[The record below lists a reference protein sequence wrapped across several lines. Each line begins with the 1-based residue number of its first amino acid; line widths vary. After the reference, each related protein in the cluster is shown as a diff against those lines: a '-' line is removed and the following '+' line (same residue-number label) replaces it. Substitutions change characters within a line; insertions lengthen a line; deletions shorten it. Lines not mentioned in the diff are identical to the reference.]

1 VAATERYT
9 DNTEVTRL
17 VTRDTPWPD
26 GTPCWVDLSTADI
39 PKAISFYSSQFG
51 WDIQQGGPEVG
62 GYSMA
67 RLDGRNV
74 AGIGPNMTQPDAP
87 SAWALYI
94 ASSDADA
101 TAGKIVSAG
110 GKVLMGPMDVMDVGR
125 MLVATDT
132 TGATFGVWQ
141 ARKHTGAEVAN
152 VPGAFTWSEHMS
164 HDFEGAKAF
173 YAAVFGYEFGDMSSE
188 GFSYATLLIGGQQV
202 VGGIGAF
209 PGQDPDHH
217 PFWSVYFG
225 TTDTDKA
232 VEVVTSHGGA
242 VVMQPTDSPYGR
254 MAIVTDNQGAVFS
267 LISTPADE

>member
-1 VAATERYT
+1 M
-9 DNTEVTRL
+9 

-39 PKAISFYSSQFG
+39 PRAVSFYSSQFG
-51 WDIQQGGPEVG
+51 WDIQQGGPEAG

-87 SAWALYI
+87 SAWSTYI
-94 ASSDADA
+94 ASRDADA
-101 TAGKIVSAG
+101 TANKITSAG

-125 MLVATDT
+125 MVVAADT

-141 ARKHTGAEVAN
+141 ARNHTGAQVVN

-164 HDFEGAKAF
+164 RDFEGAKAF
-173 YAAVFGYEFGDMSSE
+173 YAAVFGYEYGDMSSE

-202 VGGIGAF
+202 VGGIGAY
-209 PGQDPDHH
+209 PDGQQEH
-217 PFWSVYFG
+217 PALWSVYFG
-225 TTDTDKA
+225 AADTDKA
-232 VEVVTSHGGA
+232 VELLTSHGGRVLRPA
-242 VVMQPTDSPYGR
+242 TDSPYGR
-254 MAIVTDNQGAVFS
+254 MALVADNQGAVFS